1 VPHTIEYMFY
11 TGPMADNPADRII
24 IARLTGTARRHARH
38 RALTDG
44 EHQAAVSELAAI
56 AQDRADLL
64 AEAAGITAGA
74 HAGDPDEPHHLR
86 AAQLCID
93 AGADRS
99 QVTRWTQEGQ
109 RRAAAARASRTPR

>member
-1 VPHTIEYMFY
+1 MT
-11 TGPMADNPADRII
+11 DNPADRII

-38 RALTDG
+38 LALTDG
-44 EHQAAVSELAAI
+44 EHHAAVAELAAI
-56 AQDRADLL
+56 ARGRADLL

-74 HAGDPDEPHHLR
+74 HAGDLDEPRHLR

-99 QVTRWTQEGQ
+99 QVTRWTEEGQ
-109 RRAAAARASRTPR
+109 RRAAAARAGRAPR